1 MNDLTLSDVYYY
13 LGLVKRRFLLVL
25 FPAIAAFAAVVAVI
39 FLIPPTYQS
48 AATILVQ
55 AQQIPADLV
64 RSTVTASAL
73 ERVQIIQQR
82 VMTREN
88 LLRITD
94 KYKLYPDEASKSAS
108 EVVTTVRDAIG
119 IEQVLNSSTRGPQA
133 IAFRVSFNYREPVV
147 AAQVVNE
154 LVAMILDE
162 DLRTRTSQA
171 ADTKRFLMN
180 EVARL
185 TSELDSVE
193 TQIAEYKKEHSDYLP
208 ENLGYRQSLL
218 LRTQTELALLER
230 DIAALEQQSPD
241 GAPSV
246 EGLISQVK
254 ADLARAR
261 ALYTES
267 HPTVRRLAG
276 QLEELES
283 AARSGGQASGAE
295 QASAERDPAVQT
307 KLDQLHK
314 QRDDMRKRIADL
326 EDSIAQTSQV
336 EQGLSAVLRDQTEVQ
351 RELRDASAKLAQ
363 AETAERLEQN
373 RQSERL
379 EVIEQPIVPQSPIK
393 PNRKL
398 LLALGLFVSAAAGLA
413 PVAAFEVLDPSIKR
427 ERDLEKRLGR
437 RALGVIPLIETRRE
451 TRRRKR
457 FRFLVFVLLVLL
469 IAAVAAAIHQ
479 YFVPLDVLGYRV
491 LEALKSI
498 R

>member
-133 IAFRVSFNYREPVV
+133 IAFRVSFNYREPVI

-185 TSELDSVE
+185 TSELELGRNSDRGIQERAQRLPAGESRIPPV
-193 TQIAEYKKEHSDYLP
+193 TATAHSD
-208 ENLGYRQSLL
+208 GTR
-218 LRTQTELALLER
+218 
-230 DIAALEQQSPD
+230 AA
-241 GAPSV
+241 
-246 EGLISQVK
+246 
-254 ADLARAR
+254 
-261 ALYTES
+261 
-267 HPTVRRLAG
+267 
-276 QLEELES
+276 
-283 AARSGGQASGAE
+283 
-295 QASAERDPAVQT
+295 
-307 KLDQLHK
+307 
-314 QRDDMRKRIADL
+314 
-326 EDSIAQTSQV
+326 
-336 EQGLSAVLRDQTEVQ
+336 
-351 RELRDASAKLAQ
+351 
-363 AETAERLEQN
+363 
-373 RQSERL
+373 
-379 EVIEQPIVPQSPIK
+379 
-393 PNRKL
+393 
-398 LLALGLFVSAAAGLA
+398 
-413 PVAAFEVLDPSIKR
+413 
-427 ERDLEKRLGR
+427 
-437 RALGVIPLIETRRE
+437 
-451 TRRRKR
+451 
-457 FRFLVFVLLVLL
+457 
-469 IAAVAAAIHQ
+469 
-479 YFVPLDVLGYRV
+479 
-491 LEALKSI
+491 
-498 R
+498 